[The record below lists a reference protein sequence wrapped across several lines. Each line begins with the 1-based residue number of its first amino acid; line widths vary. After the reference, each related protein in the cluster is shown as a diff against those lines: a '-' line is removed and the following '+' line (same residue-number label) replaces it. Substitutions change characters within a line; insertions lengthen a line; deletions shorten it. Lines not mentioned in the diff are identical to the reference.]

1 MNRIVL
7 SEENVKKNK
16 IKDKLIGLNNR
27 FYISENESLRAMKYF
42 MDKYG
47 IDEIDA
53 LNKLFSLAF
62 EKKLIISTNRSLYQ
76 RRGIKEG
83 YIKNLDDF

>member
-1 MNRIVL
+1 MDRIVL
-7 SEENVKKNK
+7 SEENAKKNK

-27 FYISENESLRAMKYF
+27 FYISEGESLRAMKYF

-62 EKKLIISTNRSLYQ
+62 EKKAKITINHSLYQ

-83 YIKNLDDF
+83 TIRNLEEL